1 MTVDIVKTL
10 EGKYKEI
17 VIVPNVKSPGKGGA
31 LRTIFELMIQ
41 LSEARA
47 LILIDSDLRSITPE
61 WIALLGCGALDYD
74 LVTPVYQR
82 HKYDATITNFIAR
95 PLTTM
100 LYGLDIKQPI
110 GGDFGL
116 SRRLVKL
123 LADSPLWTAHPWF
136 YLFGVDIFITHTA
149 LANNM
154 KIAEAQLKAKIHEA
168 KDPSIKLGNMFKEV
182 TGALFTLMFEY
193 EDAWSSNIPQSITS
207 PPLLD
212 EPKVP
217 SMKAWE
223 VQVSIENIKRRFMKG
238 LEEFKKYY
246 EKILDKEIVG
256 KLYQGDVVKNGIDSE
271 LWIYML
277 FDYATVYKREYNTSR
292 RIRILESLLPLWQGR
307 LYNYIINVA
316 NLDDE
321 EASKIIEME
330 CREYFKR
337 RNDFI
342 TKYLG

>member
-1 MTVDIVKTL
+1 
-10 EGKYKEI
+10 
-17 VIVPNVKSPGKGGA
+17 
-31 LRTIFELMIQ
+31 
-41 LSEARA
+41 
-47 LILIDSDLRSITPE
+47 
-61 WIALLGCGALDYD
+61 
-74 LVTPVYQR
+74 
-82 HKYDATITNFIAR
+82 
-95 PLTTM
+95 
-100 LYGLDIKQPI
+100 
-110 GGDFGL
+110 
-116 SRRLVKL
+116 
-123 LADSPLWTAHPWF
+123 
-136 YLFGVDIFITHTA
+136 
-149 LANNM
+149 
-154 KIAEAQLKAKIHEA
+154 
-168 KDPSIKLGNMFKEV
+168 MFKEV

-223 VQVSIENIKRRFMKG
+223 VQVSIENIKRRFLEG

-246 EKILDKEIVG
+246 EKILDKEIVD

-316 NLDDE
+316 DLDDE

-337 RNDFI
+337 RNDFV